1 MRVRVTGIDALR
13 GVAVLLMVE
22 QHLGYWLWKP
32 PPGIIDFYDYP
43 FLLSFNALGGFAAP
57 IFVTLAGLGIV
68 FFEERHERV
77 DGILICRGCIIL
89 LMGYLLNLITPS
101 WFSCGS
107 WYVLHMIGFAM
118 IIAPLFRRLSVP
130 ALITIGIVV
139 LIATVFIQNALDT
152 PPFLS
157 TERMRR
163 LDIPGGFLR
172 LALAEGQFPVF
183 PWLYFFLIGMIAGRW
198 LRDDRV
204 SPILSMAI
212 ITITAG
218 VLLPIPHILGIE
230 FAVRGPFH
238 RFFQIALGFY
248 PAHPPIVLL
257 LSALVLLCVALLRVG
272 FQQTFGSRN
281 VLVCLG
287 RTSLTMFFVH
297 VFVFRELSHHLHFW
311 QVFSTGETLLL
322 ISGVW
327 SLIALASFWW
337 QKSGYRFGAEWLL
350 RRVSEVRFIQGGSER

>member
-1 MRVRVTGIDALR
+1 MRDRVTSIDALR
-13 GVAVLLMVE
+13 GIAVLLMVE

-32 PPGIIDFYDYP
+32 PPGMIDFYDYP

-57 IFVTLAGLGIV
+57 IFVTLAGLGMV

-77 DGILICRGCIIL
+77 DSILVRRGCIIL

-107 WYVLHMIGFAM
+107 WYVLHMIGFAL
-118 IIAPLFRRLSVP
+118 IIAPLFRRLNTSM
-130 ALITIGIVV
+130 LIVIGVVV
-139 LIATVFIQNALDT
+139 LIATVFMQNALGT

-163 LDIPGGFLR
+163 LDLPGGFLR

-183 PWLYFFLIGMIAGRW
+183 PWLYIFLIGIIAGRW
-198 LRDDRV
+198 FRDDSV
-204 SPILSMAI
+204 SRILSMAI
-212 ITITAG
+212 ITFTVG
-218 VLLPIPHILGIE
+218 VLLSLPHILGIE

-248 PAHPPIVLL
+248 PAHPPIILL
-257 LSALVLLCVALLRVG
+257 LSSLVLLCIALLRIE
-272 FQQTFGSRN
+272 FQRTFSRN

-311 QVFSTGETLLL
+311 QIFTTGETLLL
-322 ISGVW
+322 IFGFW
-327 SLIALASFWW
+327 FLIAMASFWW

-350 RRVSEVRFIQGGSER
+350 RRVSEVRCFQESSGR